1 MRLLNLLKRV
11 NLVDSDLE
19 LARLEQVEQ
28 LIDIEFEFFAGFDVA
43 EKLRTGHLDTLRGE
57 FTVQVS
63 ACPNKATM

>member
-11 NLVDSDLE
+11 DLVDSDLE

-28 LIDIEFEFFAGFDVA
+28 LIDIEFEFFAGLNVA
-43 EKLRTGHLDTLRGE
+43 EKCRTGNLDTLGGE

-63 ACPNKATM
+63 PCPNKVIM